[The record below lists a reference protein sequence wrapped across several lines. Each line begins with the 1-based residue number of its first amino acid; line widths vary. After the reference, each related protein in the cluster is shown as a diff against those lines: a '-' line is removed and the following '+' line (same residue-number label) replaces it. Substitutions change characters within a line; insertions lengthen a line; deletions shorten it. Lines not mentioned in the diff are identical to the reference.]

1 MAFVFLSLEKNDE
14 GEYALLEAKT
24 PPLSALTGGVA
35 LYFFSSAKETKRL
48 DNACIFF
55 FCFEETKSSWLR
67 FVLKFW
73 LIDFCGGFWSLEN

>member
-14 GEYALLEAKT
+14 EEYALLEAKT

-55 FCFEETKSSWLR
+55 CFEENPKVR
-67 FVLKFW
+67 
-73 LIDFCGGFWSLEN
+73 G